1 MNRETAYRG
10 KRVDNGEW
18 VYGAGVSREIFSGN
32 NPNHIWLFNSPEY
45 GGEAWVAVIPSTV
58 GERTGRKDMHG
69 DKLYEDDKFLAQD
82 EDEPKEETW
91 VIKFID
97 GCFIADRKNG
107 NYPLKMDYWAE
118 SEIHK
123 IGTIHDTEEQAK

>member
-1 MNRETAYRG
+1 MNRETEYRG
-10 KRVDNGEW
+10 KRVDGGGW
-18 VYGAGVSREIFSGN
+18 VYGYYVKGSTRHCIL
-32 NPNHIWLFNSPEY
+32 HDL
-45 GGEAWVAVIPSTV
+45 GGIQIDVIPSTA
-58 GERTGRKDMHG
+58 GEWTGRKDIFG